1 MENAFQ
7 RNLQWY
13 GWTVSEER
21 ELKRRVKDLLHRN
34 QKITLWKLF
43 LGPEDSGKSIF
54 SKSLLDLAKFFLV
67 NNIDETNIIEKL
79 CTSKMP
85 ESELD
90 LMTNSLKNEI
100 TTVPLEMNKNKD
112 SVLFRNRI
120 RKRLRLNYSQ
130 SIVLCEQLNS
140 RLNLFVRKLV
150 KSVFSF
156 ATEREKNCNRFSKSN
171 RYTWVR
177 EGDVLNAIAS
187 LQKNGELSVQAMRQL
202 HKRKLI
208 HLNDQNISEDDEQ
221 SHSESDE
228 EISKRSNR
236 LWSPEEIQQLKEFV
250 SQYGENWDLVLSKTK
265 IERSRRGIHKKWLAL
280 KKSKRME
287 ECSNVENIS
296 TS

>member
-1 MENAFQ
+1 
-7 RNLQWY
+7 
-13 GWTVSEER
+13 
-21 ELKRRVKDLLHRN
+21 
-34 QKITLWKLF
+34 
-43 LGPEDSGKSIF
+43 
-54 SKSLLDLAKFFLV
+54 
-67 NNIDETNIIEKL
+67 
-79 CTSKMP
+79 MP

-112 SVLFRNRI
+112 SVLFRSRI

-130 SIVLCEQLNS
+130 SIALCEQLNS
-140 RLNLFVRKLV
+140 RLNLFVQKLV

-171 RYTWVR
+171 RYKWVR

-187 LQKNGELSVQAMRQL
+187 LQKNGELSVQAMRQF

-208 HLNDQNISEDDEQ
+208 DLKDQNISEDDEQ